1 MFWEICDEIEKD
13 CHCLTFY
20 VLSCFEQTKQLVKQL
35 PCRKLVRSKFEKKD
49 VLIDRYQDSKG
60 RWRFKGNSALKGSQ
74 TYPAPFGRE
83 AFHGAVGSM
92 KMCFFQS
99 RWPSSIFQP
108 CAGATAMGSLRSLP
122 RDRVGRRSRRPMGR
136 RRETWQPYG
145 YIAIPS
151 PKKMWFPYVGVQ
163 NQVEFPYIDSQNG
176 FWTLLT
182 VEGCRTVSALGGL
195 SFWDIW
201 KQNDSSNTFGA
212 PNTQQWTEIQVILVV
227 ECWVPQG
234 LNNLR
239 VSQGSL
245 GHLLLHYKGTP

>member
-1 MFWEICDEIEKD
+1 MFWEICVEIEKD

-20 VLSCFEQTKQLVKQL
+20 VLSCFEQTKPLVKQL

-163 NQVEFPYIDSQNG
+163 NQVQFPYIDNQNG

-182 VEGCRTVSALGGL
+182 VEGCRTVSVLGGL

-201 KQNDSSNTFGA
+201 NQNDSSNTFGA
-212 PNTQQWTEIQVILVV
+212 SNTQQWTEIQVILVV

-245 GHLLLHYKGTP
+245 GHLPLHYKGTP